1 MATAGGLQTHL
12 RQRFHR
18 LQQRPCHHP
27 LLSIIVDAP
36 HVKNDMAVLEVEVTA
51 VGLTFEGDG
60 SHLEIPWG
68 DGMVPT
74 DGMTCYILQ
83 PHLHPATTG
92 GFVQKWGC
100 TNRSWLYTPILLIHS
115 VDGILNLPLDYCEP
129 CCEPSTMFF

>member
-1 MATAGGLQTHL
+1 MWCVTVTPRKSSKSIQVMATAGGLQTHL

-100 TNRSWLYTPILLIHS
+100 TNSCKNRQLVHEMS
-115 VDGILNLPLDYCEP
+115 
-129 CCEPSTMFF
+129 